1 MKEFDQFEEFSNPI
15 REGRKQRKT
24 SRQNVFTDM
33 NAMVD
38 LAFLLLTFFMLT
50 TTMTKPNV
58 IELVMP
64 VPEDHERPEDVQAVR
79 ESRALTIIPFPD
91 DELYI
96 FRGLA
101 VETVQRISYQP
112 DEFRAELRDFISSTE
127 EPMVIIKPH
136 PESNY
141 RNLVDIID
149 EMNISGVKR
158 YAIDDLRAGDKAILA
173 EAGIE
178 LLGLKDE
185 VDE

>member
-1 MKEFDQFEEFSNPI
+1 MSEFDQFEEFSNPI

-24 SRQNVFTDM
+24 SRQSVFTDM

-64 VPEDHERPEDVQAVR
+64 VPEDRDRPEDIQAVR
-79 ESRALTIIPFPD
+79 ESRALTIVPFPE
-91 DELYI
+91 DELFV

-101 VETVQRISYQP
+101 VESVRKISYQP
-112 DEFRAELRDFISSTE
+112 EEFRAELQDFLAATD

-149 EMNISGVKR
+149 EMNMSGVRR
-158 YAIDDLRAGDKAILA
+158 YAIDDLRPGDKAILA
-173 EAGIE
+173 EAGIQVP
-178 LLGLKDE
+178 GLKGE
-185 VDE
+185 EE

>member
-1 MKEFDQFEEFSNPI
+1 MKEFDEFEEFDNPI
-15 REGRKQRKT
+15 GEGRRKRT
-24 SRQNVFTDM
+24 VSRESVFTDM

-64 VPEDHERPEDVQAVR
+64 VPTDEDRAEDVQPVK
-79 ESRALTIIPFPD
+79 ESRALTIVPFPN

-101 VETVQRISYQP
+101 AENVRELTYDSG
-112 DEFRAELRDFISSTE
+112 ELKAELEDFMAATD

-136 PESNY
+136 PDSNY

-149 EMNISGVKR
+149 EINQSAVRR
-158 YAIDDLRAGDKAILA
+158 YAIDDFRETDRAILA

-178 LLGLKDE
+178 SSALKKDVE
-185 VDE
+185 